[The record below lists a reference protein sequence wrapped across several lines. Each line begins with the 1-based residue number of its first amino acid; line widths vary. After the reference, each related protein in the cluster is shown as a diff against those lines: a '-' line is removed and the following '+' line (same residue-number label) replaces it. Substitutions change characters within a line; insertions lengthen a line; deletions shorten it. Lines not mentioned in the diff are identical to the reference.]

1 MWLSKQ
7 IEKQSE
13 FKNALCDLKGLI
25 HNNKDAT
32 KIPTDKSFW
41 KRFFAPEFP
50 LFRPNVLGF
59 SLLIFSFAMAGFVGQ
74 LFGLNQYNPV
84 SLANLVLQIIV
95 PIFVLAVSITTLAH
109 SLSESG
115 RFAAEYLY
123 EACQM
128 PRFCCFTFVTTLLA
142 ISGRLFLSISGLPL
156 LICISVVFAS
166 LGATIGC
173 VTGLAFVIREVIRC
187 TRPTESVKVASNYAA
202 TKLSLAYLKDAY
214 LGLWMKSYGDILEQW
229 CLENCGAIHPPSQY
243 ISSTM
248 SLLKIKKTGM
258 LNDVEI
264 VMPFNFDIR
273 LGYMDHNLK
282 RLKKL
287 DRQLKGCAE
296 LFLASHILR
305 GQKALLGTF
314 RLGNEKEKKLV
325 DVVEKS
331 KCFRF
336 QPDEFQQESED
347 FWESNFF
354 KLHDA
359 LKRAITNLDPEQ
371 MQLFLKAVTQPI
383 HVLRKAWKHTVVRD
397 WCASN
402 PRRSHQLVSFYLDVV
417 KQILEEEVPEN
428 TVRENLSFK
437 FLSMVRHSIWDE
449 IEEIFKKADYITL
462 QLFCSLVPLMY
473 KALKVSHLGKSEEG
487 NRIRGR
493 FGDFYAFSDGLFE
506 RLLSKIGPE
515 EKTQIRLVLQDG
527 LTSWLLIGI
536 ADDDSELIRSLCD
549 AGRRIVFHNDK
560 VSWDNE
566 PYLKLQHCILAGS
579 LISRSIKGEDLSAE
593 NIKHLFFEK
602 FSTQSQSSLTEIVE
616 FYSSNDRTVFQDMG
630 NYLRRFEGKTDW
642 TWDPLTGG
650 GWGSARFV
658 SGGNRE
664 FLLSFIYL
672 ALHSLSSTVEMPQ
685 PMPVDIAYHDL
696 EARIVDVKDH
706 AKELFGKDA
715 YRVIHNIKR
724 LREWFESC
732 KQEQEKATEKEIA
745 KATLEPTVVDQFDS
759 GFWSGY
765 ARSSPFLSY
774 CLKNNCVLIKDE
786 TTVKHRLVF
795 PKRIFLDDDMSQIS
809 RLSTDAG
816 RRFAFK
822 KDQELLRSVSIGETN
837 TQEQMTENNNANES
851 SLVKEAQPEDVKR
864 MLSKA
869 ANWLN
874 DYKCDNLGIIVFHGG
889 ELPDKYLWDD
899 NDFKPSWREANELPG
914 FQGFYLDFP
923 LIWLRDQTK
932 NLQCIALNLKTWRGI
947 HARNILVKDRSFG
960 EMHINPWTKKEFVK
974 NVADGKIE
982 HKKYYKA
989 LGSCLAEATLFW
1001 KLSHEEMPP
1010 KKIFPLETTS
1020 DPSQSI

>member
-13 FKNALCDLKGLI
+13 FKDALCDLERLI
-25 HNNKDAT
+25 RNNKDAT
-32 KIPTDKSFW
+32 KIPTDRTFW

-59 SLLIFSFAMAGFVGQ
+59 SLLIFSFAAAGFVGQ
-74 LFGLNQYNPV
+74 LFGPNQYNSE

-95 PIFVLAVSITTLAH
+95 PIFVLAVSITTLAY

-123 EACQM
+123 EACRM
-128 PRFCCFTFVTTLLA
+128 PQFCCFTFVTTLLA
-142 ISGRLFLSISGLPL
+142 ISGRLFLSISGFPL
-156 LICISVVFAS
+156 LICVLVVFAS
-166 LGATIGC
+166 LGAAIGC
-173 VTGLAFVIREVIRC
+173 VTGLAFDIREVIRC
-187 TRPTESVKVASNYAA
+187 TRPTESVKIASNYAA
-202 TKLSLAYLKDAY
+202 KKLSLAYLKDAY

-229 CLENCGAIHPPSQY
+229 CLENCYAIHPPSQY

-248 SLLKIKKTGM
+248 SLLKIKKTEM
-258 LNDVEI
+258 LNDVE
-264 VMPFNFDIR
+264 VELSFKFDIHS
-273 LGYMDHNLK
+273 GYMDYNL
-282 RLKKL
+282 RHLKKL
-287 DRQLKGCAE
+287 DKQLKERGE
-296 LFLASHILR
+296 LFLAPHHFR
-305 GQKALLGTF
+305 GEKALLGTF
-314 RLGNEKEKKLV
+314 RPINEKTMELLG
-325 DVVEKS
+325 VVKRS
-331 KCFRF
+331 RCSRF
-336 QPDEFQQESED
+336 QPDEFQEESED

-383 HVLRKAWKHTVVRD
+383 HVLRKAWKHPVVRE

-402 PRRSHQLVSFYLDVV
+402 PRRSYQLVSFYLDVV
-417 KQILEEEVPEN
+417 KQILEEEVLEN

-437 FLSMVRHSIWDE
+437 FLSMVRHSIWVE
-449 IEEIFKKADYITL
+449 IKEIFKNADYITL
-462 QLFCSLVPLMY
+462 QLFCSLVPQMY

-506 RLLSKIGPE
+506 HLLSETGTDTE

-536 ADDDSELIRSLCD
+536 ADNDSELIRSLCD
-549 AGRRIVFHNDK
+549 AGRRIVFHDDK
-560 VSWDNE
+560 VYWDNE
-566 PYLKLQHCILAGS
+566 PSLKLQHCILAGN
-579 LISRSIKGEDLSAE
+579 LISRSIKGEGISAE
-593 NIKHLFFEK
+593 NIKHLFFEE
-602 FSTQSQSSLTEIVE
+602 FSTQPQSSLTELLE

-672 ALHSLSSTVEMPQ
+672 ALHSLFSTVEMPQ

-696 EARIVDVKDH
+696 EARIVEVKGH
-706 AKELFGKDA
+706 ANEVFGEDA
-715 YRVIHNIKR
+715 PWVIHNIEK
-724 LREWFESC
+724 LAEWFESC
-732 KQEQEKATEKEIA
+732 KQEQEKDKEKEIA
-745 KATLEPTVVDQFDS
+745 KAKLEPTVVEQFDS

-774 CLKNNCVLIKDE
+774 CLKNNRFLIKDE
-786 TTVKHRLVF
+786 TAVKHRLVF

-822 KDQELLRSVSIGETN
+822 LDQELLRSVSIGGTN
-837 TQEQMTENNNANES
+837 TQEQMTENNNANGS
-851 SLVKEAQPEDVKR
+851 SSVKETQPEDVKQ

-874 DYKCDNLGIIVFHGG
+874 DYNCDNLGVIVFHGG
-889 ELPDKYLWDD
+889 EYPDKYLWDD
-899 NDFKPSWREANELPG
+899 NDFNPSWREANELPG

-932 NLQCIALNLKTWRGI
+932 NLQCIALNLRTWQGI
-947 HARNILVKDRSFG
+947 HARTVLVKDRSFG
-960 EMHINPWTKKEFVK
+960 EMHIRPWTKKEFVK
-974 NVADGKIE
+974 NVTDGKIE
-982 HKKYYKA
+982 HKKYYKT
-989 LGSCLAEATLFW
+989 LGSCSVEATLFW
-1001 KLSHEEMPP
+1001 KLEDGDVPA
-1010 KKIFPLETTS
+1010 KKFFSLK
-1020 DPSQSI
+1020 